1 MMSVLVSVMQ
11 AASLHIEGAGRC
23 NIQVDTIDIDTIDID
38 TSNDV
43 IIGHCNAGCIIAHLK
58 AQVDTISTSIRVW
71 MSILISVIQ
80 AQGSML

>member
-1 MMSVLVSVMQ
+1 MSVLVSIMRS
-11 AASLHIEGAGRC
+11 ASLHIEGAGRC
-23 NIQVDTIDIDTIDID
+23 SIEVDTIDID

-43 IIGHCNAGCIIAHLK
+43 SVGQCNAGCIIAHLK
-58 AQVDTISTSIRVW
+58 AQVDTISTSILVW